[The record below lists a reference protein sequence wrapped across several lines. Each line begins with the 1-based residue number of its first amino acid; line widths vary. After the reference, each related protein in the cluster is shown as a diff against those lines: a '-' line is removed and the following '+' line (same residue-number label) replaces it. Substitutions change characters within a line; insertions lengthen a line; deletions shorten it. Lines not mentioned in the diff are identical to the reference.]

1 MEARCM
7 PDDIAVQATVVL
19 HLLGRVGAYPRDELY
34 AALSDVPV
42 DRTTAALD
50 SLAVAGIV
58 ELEAGGVRAT
68 EAVQRL
74 DKLGLIAI

>member
-1 MEARCM
+1 M

-19 HLLGRVGAYPRDELY
+19 QLLGRAGAYPRDKLY
-34 AALSDVPV
+34 AALRDIPA

-50 SLAVAGIV
+50 SLVDAGV
-58 ELEAGGVRAT
+58 LQLEADGVRAT

-74 DKLGLIAI
+74 DELGLIAI

>member
-1 MEARCM
+1 M

-19 HLLGRVGAYPRDELY
+19 QLLGRAGAYPRDKLY
-34 AALSDVPV
+34 DALRDIPA

-50 SLAVAGIV
+50 SLVDAGV
-58 ELEAGGVRAT
+58 LQLEGSGVCAT

-74 DKLGLIAI
+74 DKLGLISV

>member
-1 MEARCM
+1 M

-19 HLLGRVGAYPRDELY
+19 QLLGRVGAYPRDELY

-50 SLAVAGIV
+50 SLVDAGV
-58 ELEAGGVRAT
+58 LQLEAGGVRAT
-68 EAVQRL
+68 DAVQRL
-74 DKLGLIAI
+74 DKLGLITI

>member
-19 HLLGRVGAYPRDELY
+19 QLLGRAGAYPRGELY
-34 AALSDVPV
+34 AALRDIAV

-50 SLAVAGIV
+50 SLAAAGIV
-58 ELEAGGVRAT
+58 KVDAGGVRAT